1 MQTVRAQ
8 QGDTVD
14 LIAYRHYGD
23 STMVEA
29 ILDANPGL
37 AKHGT
42 HLPHG
47 LQVKLPERKV
57 TPKRGVNLWD

>member
-14 LIAYRHYGD
+14 LIAFRHYGD

-29 ILDANPGL
+29 ILEANPGL
-37 AKHGT
+37 AKYGT
-42 HLPHG
+42 LLPHG
-47 LQVKLPERKV
+47 LKVDLPERTV